1 MSATF
6 SPVSPSNSFRKVKAI
21 LSPLGSP
28 SPSYSNMSDA
38 QSYMSGPSS
47 PASSPSRSNQNNR
60 FSTASNFSN
69 LSFQLRNMRNMIK
82 RKPSTVELELEE
94 ERRLCDDGL
103 LDIIEP
109 RPSTVSHVNGID
121 EVLFGRL

>member
-6 SPVSPSNSFRKVKAI
+6 SPVSPSNSFRKIKSIV
-21 LSPLGSP
+21 SPLGSP
-28 SPSYSNMSDA
+28 SPSMSNMSDS
-38 QSYMSGPSS
+38 QSYMSS
-47 PASSPSRSNQNNR
+47 PTCSPSRPGQSNR

-69 LSFQLRNMRNMIK
+69 LSFQLRSMRNMIK

-94 ERRLCDDGL
+94 ERRVCNDGL

-109 RPSTVSHVNGID
+109 RPSAVSHVNGI
-121 EVLFGRL
+121 EEILFGRL